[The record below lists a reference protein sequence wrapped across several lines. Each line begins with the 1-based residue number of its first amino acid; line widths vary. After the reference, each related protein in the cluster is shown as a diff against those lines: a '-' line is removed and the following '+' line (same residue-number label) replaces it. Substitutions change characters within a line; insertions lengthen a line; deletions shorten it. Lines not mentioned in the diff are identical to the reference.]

1 MYAILIFSVLI
12 AVIAAGLYFRMY
24 PKFPPTARYENFANP
39 AVAPDEPTCV
49 HRSADAQVLMGLFKQ
64 CPKRSPTEDATDREE
79 LALIL
84 NKLTCLDADVT
95 NNGVNGYNTL
105 KLPYNTSHDAE
116 PLTNFVGRCLNNG
129 TRSRDLEIV
138 IDRFEKRGKTLIEN
152 LSRRMDIDSKEPLV
166 HFAEVIKTTMNA
178 LTTNCLAHH
187 SSLDRPYGP
196 RDPGFTVP
204 YSVDRLAPY

>member
-1 MYAILIFSVLI
+1 MYAILIFSVLVV
-12 AVIAAGLYFRMY
+12 VIASGIYFHMY

-39 AVAPDEPTCV
+39 AVSPDKPTCV
-49 HRSADAQVLMGLFKQ
+49 HRSVDAQVLMGLFKQ
-64 CPKRSPTEDATDREE
+64 CPKSSPTDDATDREE

-84 NKLTCLDADVT
+84 NKLTCLDADVS
-95 NNGVNGYNTL
+95 NNGVDGYNTL

-152 LSRRMDIDSKEPLV
+152 LCRRKDIDSKEPLV
-166 HFAEVIKTTMNA
+166 HFAAVVKTTMNA
-178 LTTNCLAHH
+178 LTTNCLAKH

-196 RDPGFTVP
+196 RDPGFMVP
-204 YSVDRLAPY
+204 YSVDRLAQY